1 MSSGGKYMKTTNL
14 YIKIAH
20 WYYAQKM
27 TQEEIAK
34 RLNTTRQKINHIISL
49 LPEMGIVSI
58 SINQFD
64 ESNVA
69 LESKIEETFH
79 IKRAIVVEMVCYPS
93 RGQ

>member
-1 MSSGGKYMKTTNL
+1 MKTTNL

-64 ESNVA
+64 ESNTVWNC
-69 LESKIEETFH
+69 KIFS
-79 IKRAIVVEMVCYPS
+79 IFAGSQRK
-93 RGQ
+93 